1 MDGKPYVKGLEEFGK
16 VVLEDLWGAL
26 LKQFVEVRDFKNDR
40 QLNIEAILSSTSTNH
55 YIDVVS
61 LTGNG

>member
-40 QLNIEAILSSTSTNH
+40 QLNIEAILGSTSTNH
-55 YIDVVS
+55 CIDVVS
-61 LTGNG
+61 LTENG